1 MSHQEY
7 LATTDYSEVRE
18 YEALNL
24 LDPPVGDRIDAGFAK
39 LAWIIHSMMKSADSD
54 STTIA
59 DWTPDYSGWLLR
71 NDPTKEDEWSDEY
84 DRWYESVGKAL
95 MEKGKQ

>member
-1 MSHQEY
+1 
-7 LATTDYSEVRE
+7 
-18 YEALNL
+18 
-24 LDPPVGDRIDAGFAK
+24 
-39 LAWIIHSMMKSADSD
+39 MMKSADSD